1 MRISCMSMI
10 LKCITI
16 FDSVG
21 SARRTEFCKCR
32 HGARSGFSAGGF
44 APKYGDKMASVL
56 DVTYN
61 RPNAFRSSETSL
73 LGGSLMAQDVGLNH
87 RLAWSVGIRHKNSQY
102 LLGSTNTN
110 GQYSPSFTDVQYYVS
125 ALLQPKWRL
134 EWIGQYAKNRF
145 YFVPTER
152 VTDFGLFNQQIG
164 SKSIIR
170 VKKMIDIKRDEWACF
185 NL

>member
-1 MRISCMSMI
+1 M
-10 LKCITI
+10 LHT
-16 FDSVG
+16 
-21 SARRTEFCKCR
+21 
-32 HGARSGFSAGGF
+32 
-44 APKYGDKMASVL
+44 
-56 DVTYN
+56 N
-61 RPNAFRSSETSL
+61 RPNAFRSSAETSL
-73 LGGSLMAQDVGLNH
+73 LGGSLMVQDVGLNH

-145 YFVPTER
+145 YFVPTDR
-152 VTDFGLFNQQIG
+152 VTDFGLFNQQNRFQVYYSG
-164 SKSIIR
+164 AGKRSVSKC
-170 VKKMIDIKRDEWACF
+170 DEWACF